1 MYKTPS
7 LKKRKNIKDL
17 SDAQIVEL
25 AKKESHYFGAL
36 YDKYFEQIFRF
47 VFKRLGGKEDES
59 GDITQ
64 QTFIKAMGNLS
75 RYEDRGLPFS
85 SWLYRIAQ
93 NEVSMFF
100 RKQKKNYSVSIDENR
115 IQDVA
120 TEANLNMY
128 MSIDE
133 QEKLIEMLNEM
144 EEEHLD
150 LIELRFFQEL
160 SFKEIAAIYSI
171 SEANAKMRTYR
182 ILERIGKKWNDK

>member
-1 MYKTPS
+1 M
-7 LKKRKNIKDL
+7 KKRRNIKDL
-17 SDAQIVEL
+17 SEAQIVEL

-47 VFKRLGGKEDES
+47 VFKRLGGKEDEA

-64 QTFIKAMGNLS
+64 QTFIKAMGNLNK
-75 RYEDRGLPFS
+75 YEDRGLPFS

-100 RKQKKNYSVSIDENR
+100 RNKKKNYSVPIDENR

-120 TEANLNMY
+120 AEANLTSY

-133 QEKLIEMLNEM
+133 QEQLIEMLNEM
-144 EEEHLD
+144 EEEHLN
-150 LIELRFFQEL
+150 LIELRFFQGL

-171 SEANAKMRTYR
+171 TEANAKMRTYR
-182 ILERIGKKWNDK
+182 ILERIGKKWNNNK